1 MAYKKKE
8 REREREKKRTKGI
21 PVKRLMKDPVAPWD
35 MDVMQGERERKRRRG
50 EGVCYDIV

>member
-8 REREREKKRTKGI
+8 RERKKRTKGI

-35 MDVMQGERERKRRRG
+35 MDVMQGERKRKRKRG
-50 EGVCYDIV
+50 EGVL